1 MCRKYHRLDHSDRS
15 QYEENATCVGHVLDD
30 NFTYNSPGG
39 CGISLVMRLLT
50 VQRYPSIGRPV
61 KTLLSEKFVRNVV
74 TSVGIGKSG
83 HVTIRRI

>member
-39 CGISLVMRLLT
+39 GGVSLVMRLVT
-50 VQRYPSIGRPV
+50 VQRYSGIGRPV
-61 KTLLSEKFVRNVV
+61 KTLLSEKFV
-74 TSVGIGKSG
+74 
-83 HVTIRRI
+83 